1 MYKLRGTN
9 WEASPHT
16 LTKFYK
22 AYIRPTLEY
31 AAPILLCLTK
41 TRKKRRQILQNK
53 ALKMALQAH
62 HRTHIQTLHDQTN
75 IELIETRLEYIAKK
89 ACTRV
94 QHNPLFQE
102 TITLNQLLRTNNKR
116 TLLDKIT

>member
-9 WEASPHT
+9 WGASSHT

-41 TRKKRRQILQNK
+41 TRKKRLQILQNK
-53 ALKMALQAH
+53 ALQAH
-62 HRTHIQTLHDQTN
+62 HRTHIQTLHDQT
-75 IELIETRLEYIAKK
+75 ITELIETTLEYIAKK

-102 TITLNQLLRTNNKR
+102 TIILNQLLRTNNKR
-116 TLLDKIT
+116 TLLEKIT